1 MTQNVGTA
9 GIEAN
14 ARCLADRSQPEE
26 MRVRAAEDL
35 AACGS
40 GEWLGLAEETRD
52 ELAEGILW
60 VIPDAGATESL
71 RALAA
76 KALRIPIAELSMEIN
91 EEVLAVLAKAIQE
104 GVENKSILLLAEAC
118 QLVSASR
125 VMKCEDEP
133 LVKRLSDAVF
143 EAVLLGKSTDDATF
157 TPFAD
162 DAFGRSRNRLNQL
175 HGDWD

>member
-1 MTQNVGTA
+1 MTQTPGSAAV
-9 GIEAN
+9 EAN
-14 ARCLADRSQPEE
+14 ARQLADRSQPEE
-26 MRVRAAEDL
+26 TRAKAAEAL
-35 AACGS
+35 AAS
-40 GEWLGLAEETRD
+40 APGEWLSLPEESRD

-60 VIPDAGATESL
+60 VIPDADASEDL

-76 KALRIPIAELSMEIN
+76 KALRVPIADLSMEIN
-91 EEVLAVLAKAIQE
+91 EEVLAVLSRAILE
-104 GVENKSILLLAEAC
+104 GVENKRSRLLAEAC

-125 VMKCEDEP
+125 IMKCEDEP
-133 LVKRLSDAVF
+133 LVKGVSEAVF

-157 TPFAD
+157 TPHAD

>member
-1 MTQNVGTA
+1 MTHNVGNE
-9 GIEAN
+9 GVEAN

-26 MRVRAAEDL
+26 TRVKAGEAL
-35 AACGS
+35 TACGA
-40 GEWLGLAEETRD
+40 GEWLDLAEETRD

-60 VIPDAGATESL
+60 VIPDAGAPENL

-76 KALRIPIAELSMEIN
+76 KALRVPIAELSMEIN
-91 EEVLAVLAKAIQE
+91 EEVLAVLSRAIRE
-104 GVENKSILLLAEAC
+104 GVESKRARLLAEVC
-118 QLVSASR
+118 QLVSASQ

-133 LVKRLSDAVF
+133 LVKGLSDAAF

-162 DAFGRSRNRLNQL
+162 DAFGRARNRLNQL